1 MEDDSYTELQYHT
14 DTQPDDKHPRNPQ
27 KAGGNMNYSI

>member
-14 DTQPDDKHPRNPQ
+14 DTQPDDKQRYIFDYNLLD
-27 KAGGNMNYSI
+27 

>member
-14 DTQPDDKHPRNPQ
+14 DTQPDDKQPEESP
-27 KAGGNMNYSI
+27 KAV

>member
-14 DTQPDDKHPRNPQ
+14 DTQPDDKQPEESP